1 LIQVNRSRLSIV
13 RVASEGAAIFFGC
26 GFIAF
31 AATMTDPEFVT
42 DVRRSKL
49 DLEPVDGAGLTEL
62 IAKIYATPKPIVE
75 RVSNLIK

>member
-1 LIQVNRSRLSIV
+1 MLRD
-13 RVASEGAAIFFGC
+13 
-26 GFIAF
+26 AF
-31 AATMTDPEFVT
+31 AATMTDPEFIE

-49 DLEPVDGAGLTEL
+49 DLEPVDGAHLAKL